1 MKKIYRFL
9 EQFLTV
15 NQFTSI
21 NLATGELFCLEMN
34 QGESQMKL
42 MPFIT
47 HKIMI
52 PGATRA
58 MPGIES
64 LNVGMAASVV
74 FSEFLR
80 QNQQFIELINNL
92 KYRLMT
98 QSNFKVY
105 RIRWFMLII
114 YMLMVAANQLLWITF
129 APITGDATRYYGV
142 SDLSIGI
149 LSMCFMI
156 VYIVVSI
163 PASWIIDKYGIRIGV
178 GTGAVFTGVFGLLR
192 GFAGTDYHLLLIA
205 QIGIAVG
212 QPFILNAITKLSA
225 RWFPIEERATAAG
238 LGTLAMY
245 IGILAGM
252 TLTPYLIIGSG
263 INGMLYIYG
272 IFSVSIAAFFLLFI
286 KESPPTAPCLPEQEE
301 RSLVFDGFMSTIRTK
316 DFIWLM
322 IIFFIGLGVFN
333 SVTTWI
339 EDIMRPTGLFC
350 HPGRNNR
357 RNDDRWRSNRG
368 SHNSS
373 CFLTNIK
380 RGLPLLFLAL
390 FGATLGLTGITF
402 ATSYWLMITSGMVL
416 GFFLLSAGP
425 VGFQYGAE
433 ITYPASEGT
442 SNGMLLLMGQVS
454 GIAFIFGMDSMKSS
468 QTGSMTRSLVILIG
482 LMVLSILMSF
492 RLERIRQY
500 SEIKKLCNTR

>member
-1 MKKIYRFL
+1 M
-9 EQFLTV
+9 
-15 NQFTSI
+15 
-21 NLATGELFCLEMN
+21 
-34 QGESQMKL
+34 
-42 MPFIT
+42 T
-47 HKIMI
+47 H
-52 PGATRA
+52 P
-58 MPGIES
+58 
-64 LNVGMAASVV
+64 
-74 FSEFLR
+74 
-80 QNQQFIELINNL
+80 
-92 KYRLMT
+92 
-98 QSNFKVY
+98 NFKVY
-105 RIRWFMLII
+105 RSRWFILIL
-114 YMLMVAANQLLWITF
+114 YMLLVASNQLLWITF

-142 SDLSIGI
+142 SDLRIGI

-156 VYIVVSI
+156 VYVVVSI

-178 GTGAVFTGVFGLLR
+178 GIGAVFTGVFGLLR
-192 GFAGTDYHLLLIA
+192 GFAGPDYNMLLIA

-252 TLTPYLIIGSG
+252 TVTPYLMNGSG

-272 IFSVSIAAFFLLFI
+272 IFSISIAIAFLVFI

-301 RSLVFDGFMSTIRTK
+301 RSLVFDGFKSTIRTK

-339 EDIMRPTGLFC
+339 EDIMRPRGFSATQAGITGGMMIVGGVIGALII
-350 HPGRNNR
+350 PMLSDKYR
-357 RNDDRWRSNRG
+357 RRTP
-368 SHNSS
+368 
-373 CFLTNIK
+373 FII
-380 RGLPLLFLAL
+380 LAL

-433 ITYPASEGT
+433 ITFPASEGT

-454 GIAFIFGMDSMKSS
+454 GIAFIFGMDSMKSA
-468 QTGSMTRSLVILIG
+468 QTGSMTRSLIILIV
-482 LMVLSILMSF
+482 LLVLSILMSF
-492 RLERIRQY
+492 RL
-500 SEIKKLCNTR
+500 SESSILNKEETV